1 MHAVLDADALRA
13 RAVVLRALRRW
24 FDRRGYL
31 EVHTPVLVPSGA
43 MEENLETIAA
53 DGGVLHTS
61 PEFAMKRVL
70 GAGLGRIYQ
79 LTPCFRGEESGPH
92 HHREFTLLEWY
103 RSGAALTDLMDEVE
117 DLIGSCA
124 QALGHP
130 APAFSRVAVD
140 GLIEDRGD
148 PDAWFLEWVDRVEP
162 TLTQPTIVY
171 GYPAWQAAL
180 ARVEGTTAQRFEVYL
195 GGLELANA
203 FDEERDPDT
212 IAARWHAGN
221 ARRVA
226 QGRDPHPLD
235 PCFLDALPR
244 MPRCSGIALGIDR
257 LVMALHGVDDIR
269 RVQVR

>member
-43 MEENLETIAA
+43 MEENLETLAA

-79 LTPCFRGEESGPH
+79 ITPCFRGEESGPH

-103 RSGAALTDLMDEVE
+103 RAGAALTDLMDEVE

-130 APAFSRVAVD
+130 RRRSPRPGRWPHRRPRRPGRVVP
-140 GLIEDRGD
+140 GVGG
-148 PDAWFLEWVDRVEP
+148 PGQP
-162 TLTQPTIVY
+162 TLTAHHRLRVP
-171 GYPAWQAAL
+171 GLAGCARAGRGHDGPAL
-180 ARVEGTTAQRFEVYL
+180 RGL
-195 GGLELANA
+195 PGGLGPNA
-203 FDEERDPDT
+203 RRGQDPDT
-212 IAARWHAGN
+212 IAARWHAGS
-221 ARRVA
+221 ARGSPRGGTPTWIRASSTPPACPGAPASPQDRPVGHGPPW
-226 QGRDPHPLD
+226 GRRHP
-235 PCFLDALPR
+235 PR
-244 MPRCSGIALGIDR
+244 A
-257 LVMALHGVDDIR
+257 GV
-269 RVQVR
+269 